1 MDFSKMND
9 GSGLTTDEKLQQEIG
24 GDMRALLFQKEG
36 EPKPFLEK
44 AFREGVTFEW
54 VKNQVADVL
63 ETRYQDISLYMNDKR
78 IPEPFCLVDLGVKS
92 GQVIMVRFEE
102 GAIVG
107 HEALRAQV
115 LKEIEDEGQEEEK
128 DE

>member
-24 GDMRALLFQKEG
+24 GDMRSLLFQKEG

-92 GQVIMVRFEE
+92 GQVIIVRF
-102 GAIVG
+102 
-107 HEALRAQV
+107 
-115 LKEIEDEGQEEEK
+115 
-128 DE
+128 